1 MYVWE
6 MLLDSNRTNAY
17 IKYIKENVK
26 DKVGV
31 AMQIGDLV
39 KVRGQF
45 VEEYAL
51 IVDIGETRGSQWVKV
66 MYFDREEELVH
77 PTQVRR
83 V

>member
-1 MYVWE
+1 
-6 MLLDSNRTNAY
+6 
-17 IKYIKENVK
+17 
-26 DKVGV
+26 
-31 AMQIGDLV
+31 MQVGDLV

-51 IVDIGETRGSQWVKV
+51 IVDIGETRGSQWVRV
-66 MYFDREEELVH
+66 MYFDRQEELVH

>member
-1 MYVWE
+1 
-6 MLLDSNRTNAY
+6 
-17 IKYIKENVK
+17 
-26 DKVGV
+26 
-31 AMQIGDLV
+31 MQVGDLV

-51 IVDIGETRGSQWVKV
+51 IVDIGETRGSQWVRV

>member
-1 MYVWE
+1 
-6 MLLDSNRTNAY
+6 
-17 IKYIKENVK
+17 
-26 DKVGV
+26 
-31 AMQIGDLV
+31 MQIGDLV

>member
-1 MYVWE
+1 
-6 MLLDSNRTNAY
+6 
-17 IKYIKENVK
+17 
-26 DKVGV
+26 
-31 AMQIGDLV
+31 MQIGDLV

-51 IVDIGETRGSQWVKV
+51 IINIGETRGVQWVRV

>member
-1 MYVWE
+1 
-6 MLLDSNRTNAY
+6 
-17 IKYIKENVK
+17 
-26 DKVGV
+26 
-31 AMQIGDLV
+31 MQIGDLV

-51 IVDIGETRGSQWVKV
+51 IVNIGETRGVQWVRV
-66 MYFDREEELVH
+66 MYFDREQELVH

>member
-1 MYVWE
+1 
-6 MLLDSNRTNAY
+6 
-17 IKYIKENVK
+17 
-26 DKVGV
+26 
-31 AMQIGDLV
+31 MQIGDLV

-51 IVDIGETRGSQWVKV
+51 IVDTGETRGSQWVKV